1 MLSGTLATRKVR
13 WNAIIVSGAG
23 AEVPT
28 AHQAVPTAPHGA
40 WHGFRAVETPTPA
53 HSFRA
58 SRPNHRRTVPA
69 ACCQR
74 AQNVLIKCGVSCARR
89 HVVMETPEAPGG
101 PSRRIRCLMS
111 GPVADLWPRGRP
123 NDATNA
129 RLVPGEPRQIE
140 NVENSGVSAQ
150 RENSPCNDV
159 GMGPPEPGEP

>member
-1 MLSGTLATRKVR
+1 MVPQDTFSLRLQRLQGRAHPHRPADACSALVSDICWKVR

-111 GPVADLWPRGRP
+111 QP
-123 NDATNA
+123 TYTA
-129 RLVPGEPRQIE
+129 RTT
-140 NVENSGVSAQ
+140 
-150 RENSPCNDV
+150 
-159 GMGPPEPGEP
+159 

>member
-1 MLSGTLATRKVR
+1 MWYLGTVPLLRQRLKGRAHPHRPADACSALVSDICWKVR

-69 ACCQR
+69 ANVER
-74 AQNVLIKCGVSCARR
+74 ASERVNLKCGVGCACR
-89 HVVMETPEAPGG
+89 HVVVETPEAPSD
-101 PSRRIRCLMS
+101 PIRRKQCLMS
-111 GPVADLWPRGRP
+111 PGQRQTYGREDDLTMLQTPAW
-123 NDATNA
+123 
-129 RLVPGEPRQIE
+129 
-140 NVENSGVSAQ
+140 
-150 RENSPCNDV
+150 
-159 GMGPPEPGEP
+159 